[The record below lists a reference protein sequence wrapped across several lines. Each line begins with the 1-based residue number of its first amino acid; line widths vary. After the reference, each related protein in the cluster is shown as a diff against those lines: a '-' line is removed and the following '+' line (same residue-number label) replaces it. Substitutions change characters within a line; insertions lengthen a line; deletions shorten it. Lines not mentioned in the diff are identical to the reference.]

1 MVLACLQ
8 AKSYFLAMLKGR
20 AKSKAMQS
28 CASDE
33 VPCVENKAKPKLL
46 LLMIQA
52 LLVIGEVSY
61 D

>member
-1 MVLACLQ
+1 M
-8 AKSYFLAMLKGR
+8 FKGR
-20 AKSKAMQS
+20 AKSKAIQS

-33 VPCVENKAKPKLL
+33 APCVENKAKAELL
-46 LLMIQA
+46 LLMIQG

>member
-1 MVLACLQ
+1 M
-8 AKSYFLAMLKGR
+8 FKGT

-28 CASDE
+28 CASDGA
-33 VPCVENKAKPKLL
+33 PCEENKAKAELL
-46 LLMIQA
+46 LLMIQG

>member
-1 MVLACLQ
+1 
-8 AKSYFLAMLKGR
+8 MLKGR

-28 CASDE
+28 CASDGA
-33 VPCVENKAKPKLL
+33 PCVENKEKAELL
-46 LLMIQA
+46 LLMIQG